1 MYRLQRIRRRRG
13 KDSAFYRH
21 GLLLGSG
28 RISRSIRTHG
38 FGYEPRDEQ
47 GGQDLLSLW
56 LGLMLTWSLTVAL
69 PPTIRCETP
78 KPRETCRALP
88 NDGGAEE
95 AAILSPKPQPP
106 ASPFLLD
113 GQHSFPQHGAWA
125 RPPSPQ
131 ADWDITEDVSFG
143 DMLAAPAE
151 ADLGRQFSAAPMNH
165 FAFDDPGPYP
175 DFLADFDATSGFG
188 SMPFDAPAP
197 GIIAPVAQHGSF
209 MRSSAGWGT
218 GNYDHRPSAHL
229 HTTENGLF
237 PNALHTWPSLGPP
250 SPSHAFTTPS
260 FNPPFNAP
268 PTPPPNF
275 DLAAPPFELP
285 PTPPP
290 AFDFPPTWSPPPPH
304 PQPSHQPPSALPAY
318 RRTDLPRTTYL
329 FPNNNN
335 PLHLPPL
342 HHAILTSNLPRA
354 RALLASRAATP
365 NQPCGTPRG
374 LAPLHIAV
382 ATRSL
387 PMVQLL
393 LDAGARFDGI
403 SAAGGHSVLFAA
415 VCDRS
420 RLGLPPSTES
430 KSKDAEDD
438 EVRGVLAALVNHN
451 PPVNWPIF
459 HAHLALPSGTE
470 GTTPL
475 MAAAERGLVGVVRGL
490 LVCNAGVETR
500 DEKGRT
506 ALWYARGEEVVRV
519 LMEWDGRVKRGEVG
533 GLVGLV
539 GGAVEGPGMG
549 EGERGVVREVL
560 RGRGVLGEVVRV
572 AGERGEEGVVQFLSE
587 GGRG

>member
-1 MYRLQRIRRRRG
+1 
-13 KDSAFYRH
+13 
-21 GLLLGSG
+21 
-28 RISRSIRTHG
+28 
-38 FGYEPRDEQ
+38 
-47 GGQDLLSLW
+47 
-56 LGLMLTWSLTVAL
+56 MLTWPSIVAL

-78 KPRETCRALP
+78 KPRETCRVLP
-88 NDGGAEE
+88 NEGGGEE
-95 AAILSPKPQPP
+95 TILSPKPQQA

-113 GQHSFPQHGAWA
+113 GQHPFPGNGAWA

-131 ADWDITEDVSFG
+131 ADWDVTDDVSFG
-143 DMLAAPAE
+143 EMLAAPAE
-151 ADLGRQFSAAPMNH
+151 ADLGRQFSAAPVNH

-175 DFLADFDATSGFG
+175 DFLADFEANPGFG

-197 GIIAPVAQHGSF
+197 GIIAPVAQHGNF
-209 MRSSAGWGT
+209 MRSPAEWAAA
-218 GNYDHRPSAHL
+218 NYDHRPSAHV

-237 PNALHTWPSLGPP
+237 LNTLHTWPSLGPP

-290 AFDFPPTWSPPPPH
+290 AFDFPPSWSPPPPLA
-304 PQPSHQPPSALPAY
+304 PNQSNRPLPAY

-329 FPNNNN
+329 FPNNTN
-335 PLHLPPL
+335 PLNLPPL

-354 RALLASRAATP
+354 RTLLASRAAVP
-365 NQPCGTPRG
+365 NQPCGTHRG
-374 LAPLHIAV
+374 LTPLHIAV

-387 PMVQLL
+387 PMIHLL
-393 LDAGARFDGI
+393 LDAGARFDCIPTG
-403 SAAGGHSVLFAA
+403 SVSVLFAA

-420 RLGLPPSTES
+420 RLGLPPCTES
-430 KSKDAEDD
+430 KSKEEEDD
-438 EVRGVLAALVNHN
+438 EVRGVIGAIVNHN

-470 GTTPL
+470 GMTPL
-475 MAAAERGLVGVVRGL
+475 MAAAERGLVSVVRGL

-500 DEKGRT
+500 DAKGRT
-506 ALWYARGEEVVRV
+506 ALWYARGEGVVRV

-533 GLVGLV
+533 GLVALV
-539 GGAVEGPGMG
+539 GEVVEGQGMG
-549 EGERGVVREVL
+549 EGVRGVVREVL
-560 RGRGVLGEVVRV
+560 RGRGVLGEVVRA
-572 AGERGEEGVVQFLSE
+572 AGERGEGGVVQFLE
-587 GGRG
+587 GRGRG